1 MFIFWKNK
9 KKGAIMKK
17 FFIIFITIIGF
28 INIEN
33 VVYAYPSTIINAN
46 TVTTLANVKR
56 NEERRIEEKFIELYQ
71 DKEDFAELYNILTID
86 EKELLNENYSLENY
100 EKREFFKKEIPIER
114 ENIKN
119 RNIKKAKDIEEF
131 QKAGFFRK
139 IELILFENVLGGVG
153 IILVIISLIGLALF
167 LGMFIAIINWILGR
181 E

>member
-1 MFIFWKNK
+1 
-9 KKGAIMKK
+9 MKK
-17 FFIIFITIIGF
+17 IMILIMMFCF

-56 NEERRIEEKFIELYQ
+56 NKERRIEEKFTELYQ
-71 DKEDFAELYNILTID
+71 DKEDFAELNNILTID

-100 EKREFFKKEIPIER
+100 EKAREFFKKEISIER

-131 QKAGFFRK
+131 HKVGFFRK
-139 IELILFENVLGGVG
+139 IELILFEDVLGDVG
-153 IILVIISLIGLALF
+153 IILVIISLVGLGLI
-167 LGMFIAIINWILGR
+167 LGMLITIINWILNGK